1 MKSSN
6 VRLTILVEPRHF
18 LSEFLSEVDS
28 INASGIPT
36 RRPNGMNRYGVI
48 LDEVGFEKTFEARN
62 DFEIH
67 PFNGSVK

>member
-1 MKSSN
+1 MSGGWLEVLKC
-6 VRLTILVEPRHF
+6 PRHF

-48 LDEVGFEKTFEARN
+48 LGEVGFEKMFEARN

-67 PFNGSVK
+67 PFGGYVK

>member
-6 VRLTILVEPRHF
+6 VRLTILIEPRHF

-48 LDEVGFEKTFEARN
+48 LDEVGFEKMFEARN
-62 DFEIH
+62 
-67 PFNGSVK
+67 KRW